1 MKKQISYF
9 LVTTQLFNQEARS
22 KNVIFLNE
30 FSKTYNSIEKDQ
42 KKNITIDHPWI
53 DEKKKYR
60 DERY

>member
-42 KKNITIDHPWI
+42 KKILQ
-53 DEKKKYR
+53 
-60 DERY
+60 